1 MSLPNPAPRRDPVP
15 IHGQAIDNLRYI
27 RETMERAGSFTAIS
41 GWGMIAMGVIA
52 LVAAALATRAQ
63 GVAWLAIWLGAALVA
78 LAIGLGTA
86 DRKARAAGVPLFN
99 GPGRSFVYCFSVP
112 ALVAMLTTIAVI
124 VGAASVKLPALW
136 LLLYGTGIAS
146 AGAFSVRSVP
156 ALGLGFVALGG
167 VALFAPASWGNAL
180 LALGFGGLHM
190 VFGYRIARK
199 HGG

>member
-1 MSLPNPAPRRDPVP
+1 MSAPSPVHRDPVP

-41 GWGMIAMGVIA
+41 GWGMMAMGGIA
-52 LVAAALATRAQ
+52 LVASVVAARAE
-63 GVAWLAIWLGAALVA
+63 GAAWLAIWLGAALLA
-78 LAIGLGTA
+78 LAVGLWTA
-86 DRKARAAGVPLFN
+86 DRKARAAGVPLLN
-99 GPGRSFVYCFSVP
+99 GPGRSFVFCFCVP
-112 ALVAMLTTIAVI
+112 ALVAMLVTIAVF

-136 LLLYGTGIAS
+136 LLLYGTGIAT

-156 ALGLGFVALGG
+156 AMGLGFIALGG
-167 VALFAPASWGNAL
+167 IALFAPAAWGNLA

-190 VFGYRIARK
+190 GFGYWIARK